1 MKNPAHSVDYEL
13 VNIKGGDGCVK
24 NNCQGITYTFLF
36 LPGSH
41 PGIFPESLFPIK
53 YLGQSNIHI
62 FIDSTDE
69 VVKNI

>member
-1 MKNPAHSVDYEL
+1 MKNLAHNAGYEL
-13 VNIKGGDGCVK
+13 VNIKEGDGCVK

-41 PGIFPESLFPIK
+41 PGIFPVSLFPVK

-62 FIDSTDE
+62 FNDSADE

>member
-1 MKNPAHSVDYEL
+1 MRE
-13 VNIKGGDGCVK
+13 

-41 PGIFPESLFPIK
+41 PGIVPVSLFPVK

-62 FIDSTDE
+62 FNDSAGE
-69 VVKNI
+69 VVKKIEAYLRHLLT